1 MTANRITGTLMV
13 SKAEVTTNSADT
25 LKLAAAGALV
35 LIGLVGFYYFAEQ
48 SLLLRVIALLIIA
61 GLAAFV
67 VYQTELGKRTVDFFR
82 DARTEVRK
90 VVWPSRSETTQ
101 TTVTVFII
109 VVIVGIFL
117 WLFDMLLSYLFR
129 LITGI

>member
-1 MTANRITGTLMV
+1 MV
-13 SKAEVTTNSADT
+13 SKAELTNNGTDT

-35 LIGLVGFYYFAEQ
+35 LAGLIGFYFFSGQ
-48 SLLLRVIALLIIA
+48 SLLLRVIMLLVVF

-67 VYQTELGKRTVDFFR
+67 VYQTDVGKRTVEFFR

-90 VVWPSRSETTQ
+90 VVWPSRAETTQ

-109 VVIVGIFL
+109 VFIVGIFL

>member
-1 MTANRITGTLMV
+1 MV
-13 SKAEVTTNSADT
+13 AKAEVTSNGADT
-25 LKLAAAGALV
+25 LKLAAAGAFVLV
-35 LIGLVGFYYFAEQ
+35 GLVGFYYFAQQ

-61 GLAAFV
+61 GLASFI
-67 VYQTELGKRTVDFFR
+67 VYQTDVGKRTVDFFR

-90 VVWPSRSETTQ
+90 VVWPSRAETTQ

-117 WLFDMLLSYLFR
+117 WLLDMFLSYLFR

>member
-1 MTANRITGTLMV
+1 MV

-25 LKLAAAGALV
+25 IKLAAAGAMV
-35 LIGLVGFYYFAEQ
+35 LAGLVGFYYFAGQ
-48 SLLLRVIALLIIA
+48 SLLLRVVGLLLIA

-67 VYQTELGKRTVDFFR
+67 VYQTDLGRRTVEFFR

-90 VVWPSRSETTQ
+90 VVWPSRAETTQ
-101 TTVTVFII
+101 TTITVFII

-117 WLFDMLLSYLFR
+117 WLFDILLAFLFR
-129 LITGI
+129 AVTGI

>member
-1 MTANRITGTLMV
+1 MV
-13 SKAEVTTNSADT
+13 AKTEVTSNGADT

-35 LIGLVGFYYFAEQ
+35 LVGLVGFYYFAQQ
-48 SLLLRVIALLIIA
+48 SLLLRVVALLIIA
-61 GLAAFV
+61 GLASFI
-67 VYQTELGKRTVDFFR
+67 VYQTEVGKRTVDFFR

-90 VVWPSRSETTQ
+90 VVWPSRAETTQ

-117 WLFDMLLSYLFR
+117 WLLDMFLSYLFR

>member
-1 MTANRITGTLMV
+1 MV
-13 SKAEVTTNSADT
+13 SKAEVTANSADT
-25 LKLAAAGALV
+25 LKLGAAGALV
-35 LIGLVGFYYFAEQ
+35 LAGLVGFYYFADQ
-48 SLLLRVIALLIIA
+48 SLLLRVIALLIVAGIA
-61 GLAAFV
+61 SFI

-90 VVWPSRSETTQ
+90 VVWPSRAETTQ

-117 WLFDMLLSYLFR
+117 WLFDMLLSFLFR

>member
-1 MTANRITGTLMV
+1 MV
-13 SKAEVTTNSADT
+13 AKAEVTSNGADT

-35 LIGLVGFYYFAEQ
+35 LVGLVGFYYFGQQ
-48 SLLLRVIALLIIA
+48 SLLLRVVALLIIA
-61 GLAAFV
+61 GLASFI
-67 VYQTELGKRTVDFFR
+67 VYQTDVGKRTVDFFK

-90 VVWPSRSETTQ
+90 VVWPSRAETTQ

-117 WLFDMLLSYLFR
+117 WLLDMFLAYLFR

>member
-1 MTANRITGTLMV
+1 
-13 SKAEVTTNSADT
+13 
-25 LKLAAAGALV
+25 LV
-35 LIGLVGFYYFAEQ
+35 LFGLIAFYYFDGQ
-48 SLLLRVIALLIIA
+48 SLLLRVVGLLIIA

-67 VYQTELGKRTVDFFR
+67 VYQTDLGKRTVSFFR
-82 DARTEVRK
+82 DARIEVRK

-117 WLFDMLLSYLFR
+117 WLFDIVLSYLFR
-129 LITGI
+129 AVTGI

>member
-1 MTANRITGTLMV
+1 MV
-13 SKAEVTTNSADT
+13 SKAEVTTSSLDT
-25 LKLAAAGALV
+25 LKLVAASALV
-35 LIGLVGFYYFAEQ
+35 LFGLIAFYYFDGQ
-48 SLLLRVIALLIIA
+48 SLLLRVVGLLIIA

-67 VYQTELGKRTVDFFR
+67 VYQTDLGKRTVSFFR
-82 DARTEVRK
+82 DARIEVRK

-117 WLFDMLLSYLFR
+117 WLFDIVLSYLFR
-129 LITGI
+129 AVTGI